1 MSVKIVIPSNLQ
13 VFTNNTEVVDVEGKT
28 VGECLNNLIKK
39 FPNANKVLFDD
50 DGELFN
56 YGLTSVTVYVNKEDV
71 YPDGLAKPV
80 KDGDE
85 IHILYMISGG

>member
-13 VFTNNTEVVDVEGKT
+13 VFANNTEVVDVEGKT

-39 FPNANKVLFDD
+39 FPKVNKVLFDD
-50 DGELFN
+50 EGELFN
-56 YGLTSVTVYVNKEDV
+56 YGLTSVIVYVNKEDI

-85 IHILYMISGG
+85 IHILYVISGG